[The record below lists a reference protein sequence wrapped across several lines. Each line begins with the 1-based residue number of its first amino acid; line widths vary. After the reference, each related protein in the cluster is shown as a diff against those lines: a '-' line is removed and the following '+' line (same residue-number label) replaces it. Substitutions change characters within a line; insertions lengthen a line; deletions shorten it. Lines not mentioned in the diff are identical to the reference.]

1 MPRSNPRSTKA
12 RNTAPSNSRGPN
24 QPPTHLLRPSC
35 NEAYGYLRTRLCRLR
50 DSSHRGDVSVDFRG
64 FHDTRTTSV
73 PPQRCGTKAR
83 TWWVSGGM
91 EGVIDGGA
99 DRDRLP
105 RGGHGPTSQG
115 RGQPTAR
122 SPDTARAIIRNCEGS
137 IWVAT
142 NPYRLVVGIIWGMF
156 LGMLAGLGFGT
167 GLGVVVGGGLGAVI
181 AKVDRSGIDR
191 KFQGRVRGML
201 KPGTSTLV
209 VLVNKGITDTVAEAL
224 SRHGG
229 TILESSLSADAEW
242 RLQEALLGRTTR

>member
-1 MPRSNPRSTKA
+1 
-12 RNTAPSNSRGPN
+12 
-24 QPPTHLLRPSC
+24 
-35 NEAYGYLRTRLCRLR
+35 
-50 DSSHRGDVSVDFRG
+50 
-64 FHDTRTTSV
+64 
-73 PPQRCGTKAR
+73 
-83 TWWVSGGM
+83 
-91 EGVIDGGA
+91 
-99 DRDRLP
+99 
-105 RGGHGPTSQG
+105 
-115 RGQPTAR
+115 
-122 SPDTARAIIRNCEGS
+122 
-137 IWVAT
+137 
-142 NPYRLVVGIIWGMF
+142 MF